1 MLKKLNKIDYLFI
14 VLLLACIILNLWKS
28 RYGFA
33 SSDESFYV
41 TLVDRFYKGDL
52 MIVDEWHPSQFPA
65 VLLIPFYSIFR
76 LFSNGT
82 DGIILFFRLFYI
94 FFNTLAGIFLYIKT
108 RKYGLV
114 SVFTT
119 CCYLLFTVG
128 EMMASNYN
136 TIGLASFIVFV
147 LIYCDENKSKLK
159 LIISGIFFSITVL
172 CVPMLAIVYF
182 IWALVSIICLFKN
195 KKKIFNEWLFITIGI
210 IIMAIPVTAFMLHG
224 SSIAAILENLEYMF
238 SQGDVHGMSL
248 FLIIKKTLYLGY
260 MVLTNNTIS
269 MIGFIIYI
277 FIALIVLLDKKK
289 KQHTN
294 IYLQICILLSTV
306 ISIGFYN
313 QAYYAFYSLIPLG
326 FILIILKIFDNKLF
340 KFSIISLIYALA
352 INASSDTIIYATS
365 QGILLVG
372 IGVLLTLSKVKSK
385 KIIVEHYF
393 LLVILI
399 CLLVYSKVDKNYG
412 DSAAMTL
419 RYKIEEG
426 PMKYLI
432 TNQNK
437 YDFYN
442 NYLNEIRNLDLN
454 NKNVMFFTDNAW
466 MYLINDNIKY
476 ATYSTWLWPGEPS
489 YFKSMEFYYIV
500 NDDKKADIIYI
511 PNKDIYK
518 FMNDME
524 LFKQYNINN
533 MDNGIILRENRSE

>member
-82 DGIILFFRLFYI
+82 EGVILFFRLFYI

-136 TIGLASFIVFV
+136 TIGLASFIVFA
-147 LIYCDENKSKLK
+147 LNYCDENKSKLK

-182 IWALVSIICLFKN
+182 IWALVAIICLFKN

-224 SSIAAILENLEYMF
+224 SSITAILENLEYMF

-248 FLIIKKTLYLGY
+248 FLIVKKTLYLGY
-260 MVLTNNTIS
+260 MVLTNNPIS
-269 MIGFIIYI
+269 MIGFVIYLI
-277 FIALIVLLDKKK
+277 MALIVILDKKK
-289 KQHTN
+289 KQHAN
-294 IYLQICILLSTV
+294 AYIQISILFSII

-313 QAYYAFYSLIPLG
+313 QAYYVFYSLIPLG
-326 FILIILKIFDNKLF
+326 FIMIILKTFDTKLL
-340 KFSIISLIYALA
+340 KFVIISCIYALA

-365 QGILLVG
+365 QGFLLVG
-372 IGVLLTLSKVKSK
+372 IGVLLTLKKIKNK
-385 KIIVEHYF
+385 KIIIEQY
-393 LLVILI
+393 LLLI
-399 CLLVYSKVDKNYG
+399 IIISLLIYSKVDKNYG
-412 DSAAMTL
+412 DSAALGLT
-419 RYKIEEG
+419 YKIEEG
-426 PMKYLI
+426 PMKNLI
-432 TNQNK
+432 TNKDK
-437 YDFYN
+437 YDFYY
-442 NYLNEIRNLDLN
+442 NYLNEINSLDLK
-454 NKNVMFFTDNAW
+454 NKNVLFFTDNAW
-466 MYLINDNIKY
+466 MYLINDDIDY

-489 YFKSMEFYYIV
+489 YFESMEFYYLV
-500 NDDKKADIIYI
+500 NGDKKADIIYI
-511 PNKDIYK
+511 PNKNIYK
-518 FMNDME
+518 YMNDMK
-524 LFKQYNINN
+524 LFNQYNANN
-533 MDNGIILRENRSE
+533 TDNGIIMREYRSE